1 MTNITKEKA
10 ENMAYIIAK
19 EILHLSLLNKD
30 SYLLPNL
37 NWVRKDNNINQ
48 RVELLINKKL
58 ECKNVKNPSKFGS
71 KCNYN

>member
-30 SYLLPNL
+30 SYILPNL
-37 NWVRKDNNINQ
+37 NWVRKDININQ
-48 RVELLINKKL
+48 RFRLYVIN
-58 ECKNVKNPSKFGS
+58 
-71 KCNYN
+71 